1 MMTQPMVRNRMLQVS
16 LLVVLAMFVVSFW
29 AWFQLPAGAS
39 VPVHWGING
48 EANRY
53 GGKVE
58 GLLLLPFMTLAISV
72 LFYFLPRLDPKGEN
86 ILRSGP
92 AYRAMWIVL
101 LFFMFGLHLVTT
113 GIALGFNLQI
123 NHFILPAVSA
133 LIIVIGNYMGK
144 VRQNYL
150 MGIRTPWT
158 LANEEVWNRTHRLG
172 GHLFVVSGIL
182 SLLATFFGPVAE
194 LIVFGTSMLVSVG
207 WTVVYSYVI
216 FEQIKRRSTGQ
227 P

>member
-1 MMTQPMVRNRMLQVS
+1 MMTQPTVRNRMLLVS
-16 LLVVLAMFVVSFW
+16 LLVVLVMFVVSAW
-29 AWFQLPAGAS
+29 VWFQLPAGAS

-101 LFFMFGLHLVTT
+101 LFFMFTLHLVTT
-113 GIALGFNLQI
+113 GIALGFNLPI
-123 NHFILPAVSA
+123 NQFILPAVSV

-172 GHLFVVSGIL
+172 GRLFVVSGFL
-182 SLLATFFGPVAE
+182 SLLAMFFGPVVE
-194 LIVFGTSMLVSVG
+194 LIVFGVSLLVAVG

-216 FEQIKRRSTGQ
+216 FEQIKRRPTGQ